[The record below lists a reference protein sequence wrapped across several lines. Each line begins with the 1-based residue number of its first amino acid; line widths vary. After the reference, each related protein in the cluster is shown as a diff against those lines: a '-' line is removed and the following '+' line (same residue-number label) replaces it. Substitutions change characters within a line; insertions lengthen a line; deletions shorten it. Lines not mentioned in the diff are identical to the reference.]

1 MTLALCALTPS
12 LPPVPP
18 SPTTPLTPRAV
29 GDDGS
34 PFTLAGL
41 ARFTPTIRKNM
52 IGERLYRL
60 IHPSQPE
67 LAGKLTGMLLDL
79 DNGDLLVLLESPED
93 LRTKVDDALAVLQE
107 AATLRPAP
115 APTREEPPAADAD
128 SPPPPPN
135 PRSGRS
141 RREGGAT
148 TDAPPR
154 GGRPPRSPAR
164 IPPQAVD
171 DSEVSARPL
180 PAAFGPAHTRVP
192 AARFF

>member
-1 MTLALCALTPS
+1 MRRHRREAELARELRERRPGAVLLEALA

-79 DNGDLLVLLESPED
+79 DNADLG
-93 LRTKVDDALAVLQE
+93 RRDDGRSAARRA
-107 AATLRPAP
+107 AATESGAD
-115 APTREEPPAADAD
+115 TRAGGRRRRDNAAAIAR
-128 SPPPPPN
+128 PPPRPQETA
-135 PRSGRS
+135 
-141 RREGGAT
+141 RRRVPG
-148 TDAPPR
+148 D
-154 GGRPPRSPAR
+154 
-164 IPPQAVD
+164 AVD
-171 DSEVSARPL
+171 ACRDTDYACHAVDASRF
-180 PAAFGPAHTRVP
+180 AAHAC
-192 AARFF
+192 